1 MKVVQPTSRLMR
13 YSIDLTYE
21 LLWQVGSHTTIRKFT
36 VKLPEAK
43 LAPDGAESL
52 INEANKLIQDG
63 NRFNSLEKKVED
75 VEALGR
81 KHPEVALIR
90 WIGAQGTDTLAEQ
103 RRSNK
108 FLLAAIK
115 KMIAIGDDQSANLHV
130 RKAALVRAHERSA
143 FLGRNTLALQI
154 AEKLVNLEPKRNYEA
169 LKKLVV
175 AYLMI
180 GKNVEAAQSAQKM
193 LDIDEMDGWA
203 NVHTGFAVKALN
215 TLQAYEDCLIYFKR
229 GIESE
234 EAETDDPKYRYH
246 WGDALVR
253 LDRKTEANNMFEV
266 AAQKGVFLSKFQRS
280 TYNIDHLKGQPWW
293 TPDEL
298 GLTIKNYI
306 RKFEIEWQTIRDE
319 ALELMDENDNFP
331 NFDKESEGLQK
342 EGDWRQFNLWQR
354 GMEEER
360 NCKLVPKTC
369 HMIRAM
375 TEATN
380 CRRGQIKFSVMKPGT
395 VVWPHTGPTNCRLR
409 LHLGLKV
416 PEDHQNVNLTV
427 AEETKYWE
435 EGKVLVFDDSF
446 EHSVMHHGESYRN
459 GIVVEMLSMSS

>member
-1 MKVVQPTSRLMR
+1 MATDADQDV
-13 YSIDLTYE
+13 
-21 LLWQVGSHTTIRKFT
+21 
-36 VKLPEAK
+36 
-43 LAPDGAESL
+43 

-63 NRFNSLEKKVED
+63 IRFNSLEKKVQD
-75 VEALGR
+75 VEELGK
-81 KHPEVALIR
+81 KHPNIAMIR

-103 RRSNK
+103 RRSNQ

-115 KMIAIGDDQSANLHV
+115 KMVALGDDQTANIHV
-130 RKAALVRAHERSA
+130 RKAALNRAHERSQ
-143 FLGRNTLALQI
+143 FLGRNMLALQI
-154 AEKLVNLEPKRNYEA
+154 AEKLVKLDPKRTYDA
-169 LKKLVV
+169 LKKLTV

-180 GKNVEAAQSAQKM
+180 GKNTEAAETAQKM

-203 NVHTGFAVKALN
+203 NVHMGFAVKALDK
-215 TLQAYEDCLIYFKR
+215 YEECLIYFKR
-229 GIESE
+229 GVESQE
-234 EAETDDPKYRYH
+234 NETQDPKYRYH

-253 LDRKTEANNMFEV
+253 LDRKSEANDMFEE
-266 AAQKGVFLSKFQRS
+266 AAKQGIFLSKFQRS
-280 TYNIDHLKGQPWW
+280 TYNVDHLKGQPWW
-293 TPDEL
+293 EPEDFD
-298 GLTIKNYI
+298 LTIKNYI
-306 RKFEIEWQTIRDE
+306 RKLEIEWKTIRDE
-319 ALELMDENDNFP
+319 ALALMDENDNFP

-354 GMEEER
+354 GMEEEA

-416 PEDHQNVNLTV
+416 PEDYQNVNLTV
-427 AEETKYWE
+427 AEETKYWQ
-435 EGKVLVFDDSF
+435 EGKVLAFDDSF
-446 EHSVMHHGESYRN
+446 EHSVMHHGESYR
-459 GIVVEMLSMSS
+459 